1 MSSMLANFALKVSRI
16 LQLFVANENQVRHSN
31 RSSWYLKVD
40 HMTMC
45 SEMKNRETNISAF
58 QHIWAGHTCTTL
70 PYSNKWWTAWNWI
83 LEPKEL
89 LWGFESRNGDEC
101 AFTVISPGQP
111 WPWSKSWFSQLP
123 QVLFVVLGLC
133 SKRSLVRLDRIN
145 WVILIKPYMGRS
157 NCWLQW
163 SEMENDEPILFWM
176 HLFQF
181 YKCLFKQ
188 DFF

>member
-58 QHIWAGHTCTTL
+58 QRIWAGHTCTTL
-70 PYSNKWWTAWNWI
+70 PYSNNLGTKGAPVRLRVT
-83 LEPKEL
+83 K
-89 LWGFESRNGDEC
+89 RRDEC

-133 SKRSLVRLDRIN
+133 SKISLVRLDRIN

>member
-1 MSSMLANFALKVSRI
+1 MLRDEKQGDKHLSLSTHMGRTHMHNAPLQQQVMNSMKLDLGTKGAP
-16 LQLFVANENQVRHSN
+16 VRL
-31 RSSWYLKVD
+31 RVTK
-40 HMTMC
+40 
-45 SEMKNRETNISAF
+45 R
-58 QHIWAGHTCTTL
+58 
-70 PYSNKWWTAWNWI
+70 
-83 LEPKEL
+83 
-89 LWGFESRNGDEC
+89 RDEC